1 MDMCQTT
8 LKFSLTLTVLNKEK
22 LPMFVH
28 ASRTEL
34 RATLPKG
41 VLNCVFAVG
50 VLAMNRTSLFV
61 TIVAGLAG
69 SGIGGPVGL
78 AGSVIVPMRPL
89 LTPFRLIR
97 VGGAIAALPHRLP
110 LTSVA
115 HASPAK
121 MPTEVTGAL
130 RLPRNGL
137 SA

>member
-8 LKFSLTLTVLNKEK
+8 LKFSLTLTVLDKEK

-41 VLNCVFAVG
+41 VLSCVFAVG

-69 SGIGGPVGL
+69 S
-78 AGSVIVPMRPL
+78 VIVPMRPL

-97 VGGAIAALPHRLP
+97 VAGAIAALPHRLP

-137 SA
+137 